1 VRTGR
6 PLSVLEL
13 TTLGII
19 LKRGPCLG
27 YVVLQN
33 FAHSQTSAYRSG
45 AGTVYPLLKRLT
57 ASGHL
62 HLEDGHYTLTDLGR
76 AALRKWLASPTE
88 GHGVGTLLD
97 EIRSRMYFMKLL
109 PQAEAVACA
118 EACLKELRKVAVT
131 CRRQMEDYAAAGDP
145 FSELAML
152 GTLHETEARIA
163 WMEEVTK
170 RFRAGTPWSDKA

>member
-1 VRTGR
+1 MRTGR

-62 HLEDGHYTLTDLGR
+62 LLEENHYTLTDLGR
-76 AALRKWLASPTE
+76 NALRKWLASPTE

-97 EIRSRMYFMKLL
+97 EVRSRVYFMRLL
-109 PQAEAVACA
+109 TPPEAVACA
-118 EACLKELRKVAVT
+118 EGCLDKLRKLEVD
-131 CRRQMEDYAAAGDP
+131 CRRKVEDYAADGDP

-152 GTLHETEARIA
+152 GALRETEARIK
-163 WMEEVTK
+163 WMEEMVD
-170 RFRAGTPWSDKA
+170 RFRSGQPWQAGS